1 MNFMPLPHENKKPSE
16 ISPLRPRYAEK
27 TPPCTLHCPIG
38 TDIRGFITTIAQ
50 AEDFQRTGEAALTL
64 AWRKITEVN
73 PFPAVCGR
81 VCPYP
86 LLLTKKALEKL
97 ASGQVLKV
105 LCDAPAS
112 AEDSIPRYAE
122 KQGYGFEAV
131 KIEDKGMWELF
142 IKKS

>member
-1 MNFMPLPHENKKPSE
+1 MALK
-16 ISPLRPRYAEK
+16 
-27 TPPCTLHCPIG
+27 
-38 TDIRGFITTIAQ
+38 D
-50 AEDFQRTGEAALTL
+50 EAAAQTL
-64 AWRKITEVN
+64 DTL
-73 PFPAVCGR
+73 GR

-97 ASGQVLKV
+97 GSGQMLKV

-122 KQGYGFEAV
+122 KQGYGFESV
-131 KIEDKGMWELF
+131 KVEDKGMWELY

>member
-1 MNFMPLPHENKKPSE
+1 MALKDENP
-16 ISPLRPRYAEK
+16 
-27 TPPCTLHCPIG
+27 TQTL
-38 TDIRGFITTIAQ
+38 D
-50 AEDFQRTGEAALTL
+50 TL
-64 AWRKITEVN
+64 
-73 PFPAVCGR
+73 GR

-97 ASGQVLKV
+97 GSGQLLKV

-122 KQGYGFEAV
+122 KQGYGFDSV
-131 KIEDKGMWELF
+131 KLADKWELY

>member
-1 MNFMPLPHENKKPSE
+1 MA
-16 ISPLRPRYAEK
+16 LRDEAPKE
-27 TPPCTLHCPIG
+27 TL
-38 TDIRGFITTIAQ
+38 D
-50 AEDFQRTGEAALTL
+50 TL
-64 AWRKITEVN
+64 
-73 PFPAVCGR
+73 GR

-97 ASGQVLKV
+97 GSGMMLKV

-122 KQGYGFEAV
+122 KQGYGFDSV